1 MIAVPVGLIGDYS
14 PSVVAHRAI
23 PEALRLAAGRL
34 GHAVETTWLH
44 TASLGEDVSDQL
56 GHFAALWCVPGSPY
70 ANEHAALFR
79 HPLRP
84 RVRAAVPGDLR
95 RVSACP
101 DGVRAQRPR
110 PRGRRACRDLPRRTH
125 AAPLAAVLLA
135 RGTGWGRRGPRG
147 LKGALHP

>member
-70 ANEHAALFR
+70 ANEHAALSAIRFAR
-79 HPLRP
+79 ESGRP
-84 RVRAAVPGDLR
+84 FL
-95 RVSACP
+95 
-101 DGVRAQRPR
+101 
-110 PRGRRACRDLPRRTH
+110 
-125 AAPLAAVLLA
+125 
-135 RGTGWGRRGPRG
+135 GTCGGFQ
-147 LKGALHP
+147 H